1 MNEENT
7 ISLFPNGNSSEV
19 SVSDYGEYTVYFTSC
34 GVSDSLNLI
43 FSTVSPIIVSSD
55 NNNCLL
61 TFNLNVNTPDLSGGP
76 WECTDV
82 PNGLSSTDVLISNP
96 FSNSTSATVPAYGL
110 YSFSFQSCD
119 EVATV
124 EIGVSCPIS
133 VPNSFTPNSDG
144 INDNFVISDI
154 DSNIHSQ
161 SILYVFNR
169 WGGVVYINQNYGLD
183 GDWWD
188 GQMMFNKRQTSSLFF
203 QKKWDEGDDFVKDG
217 TYFYTLEVFNT
228 VFNQKEFYSGEI
240 NIFTK

>member
-1 MNEENT
+1 MK
-7 ISLFPNGNSSEV
+7 LP
-19 SVSDYGEYTVYFTSC
+19 
-34 GVSDSLNLI
+34 
-43 FSTVSPIIVSSD
+43 P
-55 NNNCLL
+55 
-61 TFNLNVNTPDLSGGP
+61 
-76 WECTDV
+76 
-82 PNGLSSTDVLISNP
+82 
-96 FSNSTSATVPAYGL
+96 
-110 YSFSFQSCD
+110 
-119 EVATV
+119 V

-188 GQMMFNKRQTSSLFF
+188 GQMMFNSRQSSSLFF
-203 QKKWDEGDDFVKDG
+203 QKKWDERDDFVKDG
-217 TYFYTLEVFNT
+217 TYFYTLEVFNM